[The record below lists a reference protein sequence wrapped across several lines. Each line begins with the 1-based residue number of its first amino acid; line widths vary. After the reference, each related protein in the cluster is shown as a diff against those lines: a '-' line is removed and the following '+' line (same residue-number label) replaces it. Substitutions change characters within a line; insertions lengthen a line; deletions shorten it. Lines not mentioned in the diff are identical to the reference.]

1 MTFRF
6 LLAEGIASIRRVPV
20 ASVVGALLT
29 GISLAIVGGFLLI
42 AAGYGAEL
50 DRARAAATVE
60 VFLKEGVSPAD
71 AAPIAEAIRGMP
83 EVSAARVRTAE
94 EGAALFG
101 EAINLDSSV
110 FGATLPLPVTVR
122 VDLREE
128 ARTTAQAEKLRGELL
143 AIEGVDEAAFAS
155 ELLKTVEDR
164 LSLFVRIAL
173 LVGGL
178 LILGV
183 IGIVAVT
190 AQLTVV
196 TRRSMIRTMRL
207 LGAER
212 RWILSPF
219 VMQGFLI
226 GLGGGLLAATALL
239 GAAAYVPEI
248 GMTFPGRYR
257 FPILASVTLLGGVLG
272 TLGSGI
278 AGGYY
283 IAKGKE
289 GK

>member
-60 VFLKEGVSPAD
+60 VFLEEGISDADPIAD
-71 AAPIAEAIRGMP
+71 AIRNMP
-83 EVSAARVRTAE
+83 EVAAARVRTAE

-128 ARTTAQAEKLRGELL
+128 ARTTAQAEKLRRELL
-143 AIEGVDEAAFAS
+143 AIDGVDEAAFAS

-219 VMQGFLI
+219 VIQGFLI
-226 GLGGGLLAATALL
+226 GLGGGLLAAAALF
-239 GAAAYVPEI
+239 GGAAYVPEI

-257 FPILASVTLLGGVLG
+257 FPILASVTLLGGLLG

>member
-20 ASVVGALLT
+20 ASIVGALLT

-60 VFLKEGVSPAD
+60 VFLEEGITDADPIAD
-71 AAPIAEAIRGMP
+71 AIRSMP
-83 EVSAARVRTAE
+83 EVAAARVRTPE

-143 AIEGVDEAAFAS
+143 AIDGVDEAAFAS

-219 VMQGFLI
+219 VIQGFLI
-226 GLGGGLLAATALL
+226 GLGGGVLAAVALL

-257 FPILASVTLLGGVLG
+257 FPILASVTLLGGLLG